1 MNATVLELTEEEF
14 QEERTRGKKASG
26 APVAVEISAEEFEAE
41 KKGVQQQQEKL
52 AEIGVSPDEPQ
63 DTRTPLKRFEDN
75 ALESI
80 TGRVQQA
87 SDIYREEGEY
97 SDGLAPSSKFLGG
110 AGAMAGLGWD
120 LFGDIYTLSADGY
133 SLMIPDDIEE
143 AAKQEMQDAVT
154 AFVEHPLGKKAQQA
168 LEAGKDTWIDFK
180 KENPEMA
187 LVVESVFN
195 VSGWHRRGPNA
206 KPVSVADDSLPNVST
221 FDQKSR
227 TVSQMSVRERGIW
240 KVIAPRKSY
249 EETNQQT
256 TEPRG
261 IFRRQ
266 ETIISDLER
275 RIIETVK
282 RYARV
287 DPSRTDRANA
297 KSITS
302 AVADLDAK
310 LLKLL
315 KADRSE
321 VSHGQAQQTMATK
334 LTAWISENQGLGAK
348 RLAEESKR
356 AMAQVQQILSSH
368 PQTAL
373 GMLQARRELDRW
385 IKKNYGADTL
395 KRQEGKKGAIAR
407 NEIFGIIRRTMNESM
422 DTQQNKAASKILQ
435 DESDLLTALGT
446 INARVPEGDTVF
458 ARLRDNLGAMN
469 IQMPT
474 TPLGQAATA
483 NAAMNSKMLPFFA
496 GLITTYTGLGL
507 AKRAYSKL
515 HYQKEL
521 RIILESIND
530 GIKVA
535 TNEDMVKALRADR
548 AAIIEVYKGY
558 MEDAEEEAKEEADE

>member
-1 MNATVLELTEEEF
+1 MAYSTVVKISEEDFEQEKANA
-14 QEERTRGKKASG
+14 R
-26 APVAVEISAEEFEAE
+26 PVTGGPKVVKISSEEFEAE
-41 KKGVQQQQEKL
+41 KKGIQKQQKNLIE
-52 AEIGVSPDEPQ
+52 AGVSPQ
-63 DTRTPLKRFEDN
+63 DTRTPLQKFEES

-80 TGRVQQA
+80 TGRIQQA
-87 SDIYREEGEY
+87 SDIYREEGPY
-97 SDGLAPSSKFLGG
+97 SEGLTTSSKFLGG

-120 LFGDIYTLSADGY
+120 LFGDIYTLSMDGY

-143 AAKQEMQDAVT
+143 AAKTEIQEAVS
-154 AFVEHPLGKKAQQA
+154 AFVEHPLGKKAQRALQA
-168 LEAGKDTWIDFK
+168 GQNEWIIFK

-187 LVVESVFN
+187 LIVESVFN
-195 VSGWHRRGPNA
+195 VAAWHRRGPNA
-206 KPVSVADDSLPNVST
+206 KPVRTSDDSLPSVSF
-221 FDQKSR
+221 FDEKSR
-227 TVSQMSVRERGIW
+227 TVSNMTTLERGIW

-249 EETNQQT
+249 EQTNQQT

-266 ETIISDLER
+266 ETILSPLER
-275 RIIETVK
+275 RIIDTVK
-282 RYARV
+282 KYARV

-297 KSITS
+297 KSIVA
-302 AVADLDAK
+302 AVNSLDAK
-310 LLKLL
+310 LLSIL
-315 KADRSE
+315 KKDKSE
-321 VSHGQAQQTMATK
+321 VSHSQAQQTMGER
-334 LTAWISENQGLGAK
+334 LTQWISQNQGLGAK

-356 AMAQVQQILSSH
+356 AMAQVQQILASH
-368 PQTAL
+368 PQTAM
-373 GMLQARRELDRW
+373 GMLAARRELDSW

-395 KRQEGKKGAIAR
+395 KRQEGKRGAIAR
-407 NEIFGIIRRTMNESM
+407 NEIFAIIRRTMNEAM
-422 DTQQNKAASKILQ
+422 DTGQNKTATKILQ

-474 TPLGQAATA
+474 TPLGQAALA
-483 NAAMNSKMLPFFA
+483 SASVNPKMIPFFA
-496 GLITTYTGLGL
+496 GLISTYTGLGL

-521 RIILESIND
+521 RLILESIND

-535 TNEDMVKALRADR
+535 TNEDMVKQLRADR

-558 MEDAEEEAKEEADE
+558 MEDAEEEAKEE

>member
-1 MNATVLELTEEEF
+1 MANATVIKISEEDFE
-14 QEERTRGKKASG
+14 QEKAS
-26 APVAVEISAEEFEAE
+26 ARPVSGGPKVVKISSEDFEAE
-41 KKGVQQQQEKL
+41 KKGIQKQQENL
-52 AEIGVSPDEPQ
+52 VEAGVSPQEPK
-63 DTRTPLKRFEDN
+63 DTRTPLKRFEES

-87 SDIYREEGEY
+87 SDIYREEGPY
-97 SDGLAPSSKFLGG
+97 SEGLTPTSKFLGG

-143 AAKQEMQDAVT
+143 AAKAEIQEAVS

-168 LEAGKDTWIDFK
+168 LQAGQNEWVIFK

-195 VSGWHRRGPNA
+195 VAGWHRRGPDA
-206 KPVSVADDSLPNVST
+206 KPVRTSDDSLPRVSF
-221 FDQKSR
+221 FDEKSR
-227 TVSQMSVRERGIW
+227 TVSNMTTLERGIW

-249 EETNQQT
+249 EQTNQQT

-266 ETIISDLER
+266 ETILSSLER
-275 RIIETVK
+275 RIIDTVK

-297 KSITS
+297 KSIVA
-302 AVADLDAK
+302 AVNSLDAK
-310 LLKLL
+310 LLSIL
-315 KADRSE
+315 KRDKSE
-321 VSHGQAQQTMATK
+321 VSHSQAQQTMGEK
-334 LTAWISENQGLGAK
+334 LTQWIAQNQGLGAK

-356 AMAQVQQILSSH
+356 AMAQVQQILASH
-368 PQTAL
+368 PQTAM
-373 GMLQARRELDRW
+373 GMLAARRELDSW

-407 NEIFGIIRRTMNESM
+407 NEIFAIIRRTMNEAM
-422 DTQQNKAASKILQ
+422 DTGQNKTATKILQ

-469 IQMPT
+469 IHMPT
-474 TPLGQAATA
+474 TPLGQAATV
-483 NAAMNSKMLPFFA
+483 NAAVNSKMLPFFA

-521 RIILESIND
+521 RLILESIND

-535 TNEDMVKALRADR
+535 TNEDMVKQLRADR

-558 MEDAEEEAKEEADE
+558 MEDAEEEAKEE

>member
-1 MNATVLELTEEEF
+1 MNATVIELTEEEF
-14 QEERTRGKKASG
+14 QEERVRGKKASG
-26 APVAVEISAEEFEAE
+26 EPVAVEISAEEFEAE
-41 KKGVQQQQEKL
+41 KKGIQQQQEKL
-52 AEIGVSPDEPQ
+52 VEIGVSPDEPQ
-63 DTRTPLKRFEDN
+63 DARTPLKRFEES
-75 ALESI
+75 AVESI

-97 SDGLAPSSKFLGG
+97 ADGLAPTSKFLGG

-120 LFGDIYTLSADGY
+120 LFGDIYTLSMDGY
-133 SLMIPDDIEE
+133 SLMIPDDVEE
-143 AAKQEMQDAVT
+143 AAKQEIQDAVS

-168 LEAGKDTWIDFK
+168 LEAGQDTWISFK

-187 LVVESVFN
+187 LIVESVFN
-195 VSGWHRRGPNA
+195 VSGWHRRGPDS
-206 KPVSVADDSLPNVST
+206 KPVRVGDDSLPNVSF
-221 FDQKSR
+221 FDEKAR
-227 TVSQMSVRERGIW
+227 TVSQMSVLERGIW
-240 KVIAPRKSY
+240 KVIGPRKSN
-249 EETNQQT
+249 EQTNQQT

-266 ETIISDLER
+266 ETILSEQER
-275 RIIETVK
+275 RIIDTVK
-282 RYARV
+282 KYARV
-287 DPSRTDRANA
+287 DPSRTDRTNA
-297 KSITS
+297 KSLVGAINN
-302 AVADLDAK
+302 LDAK

-315 KADRSE
+315 KSDKSE

-334 LTAWISENQGLGAK
+334 LSAWISENQGLGAK

-368 PQTAL
+368 PQTAV
-373 GMLQARRELDRW
+373 GMLAARRELDRW

-395 KRQEGKKGAIAR
+395 KRQEGKRGAIAR
-407 NEIFGIIRRTMNESM
+407 NEIFGIIRRTMNEAM
-422 DTQQNKAASKILQ
+422 DTGQNKTATKILQ

-446 INARVPEGDTVF
+446 INARAPEGDTVF
-458 ARLRDNLGAMN
+458 ARLRDNLGALN

-496 GLITTYTGLGL
+496 GIMTTYTGLGL
-507 AKRAYSKL
+507 AKRVYSKA

-521 RIILESIND
+521 RLMLESLNE

-548 AAIIEVYKGY
+548 AAIIEIYKGY
-558 MEDAEEEAKEEADE
+558 MEEAEEETDE

>member
-1 MNATVLELTEEEF
+1 MNATVIELTEEEF
-14 QEERTRGKKASG
+14 QEERVRGKKASG
-26 APVAVEISAEEFEAE
+26 EPVAVEISAEEFEAE
-41 KKGVQQQQEKL
+41 KKGIQQQQEKL
-52 AEIGVSPDEPQ
+52 VEIGVSPDEPQ
-63 DTRTPLKRFEDN
+63 DARTPLKRFEES
-75 ALESI
+75 AVESI

-97 SDGLAPSSKFLGG
+97 ADGLAPTSKFLGG

-120 LFGDIYTLSADGY
+120 LFGDIYTLSMDGY
-133 SLMIPDDIEE
+133 SLMIPDDVEE
-143 AAKQEMQDAVT
+143 AAKQEIQDAVS

-168 LEAGKDTWIDFK
+168 LEAGQDTWISFK

-187 LVVESVFN
+187 LIVESVFN
-195 VSGWHRRGPNA
+195 VSGWHRRGPDS
-206 KPVSVADDSLPNVST
+206 KPVRVGDDSLPNVSF
-221 FDQKSR
+221 FDEKAR
-227 TVSQMSVRERGIW
+227 TVSQMSVLERGIW
-240 KVIAPRKSY
+240 KVIGPRKSN
-249 EETNQQT
+249 EQTNQQT

-266 ETIISDLER
+266 ETILSEQER
-275 RIIETVK
+275 RIIDTVK
-282 RYARV
+282 KYARV
-287 DPSRTDRANA
+287 DPSRTDRTNA
-297 KSITS
+297 KSLVGAINN
-302 AVADLDAK
+302 LDAK

-315 KADRSE
+315 KSDKSE

-334 LTAWISENQGLGAK
+334 LSAWISENQGLGAK

-368 PQTAL
+368 PQTAV
-373 GMLQARRELDRW
+373 GMLAARRELDRW

-395 KRQEGKKGAIAR
+395 KRQEGKRGAIAR
-407 NEIFGIIRRTMNESM
+407 NEIFGIIRRTMNEAM
-422 DTQQNKAASKILQ
+422 DTGQNKTATKILQ

-446 INARVPEGDTVF
+446 INARAPEGDTVF
-458 ARLRDNLGAMN
+458 ARLRDNLGALN

-496 GLITTYTGLGL
+496 GIMTTYTGLGL
-507 AKRAYSKL
+507 AKRVYSKA

-521 RIILESIND
+521 RLMLESLNE

-548 AAIIEVYKGY
+548 AAIIEIYKGY
-558 MEDAEEEAKEEADE
+558 MEEAEEEADE